1 MSHVCLIHIFNVPST
16 IMICKL
22 AGTNLLVTS
31 LLRKFHYNNAVIE
44 QCNTFMCILAGIVL
58 NSLYFKVRIY
68 VP

>member
-1 MSHVCLIHIFNVPST
+1 MFLST

-58 NSLYFKVRIY
+58 NSLYFKVHIY